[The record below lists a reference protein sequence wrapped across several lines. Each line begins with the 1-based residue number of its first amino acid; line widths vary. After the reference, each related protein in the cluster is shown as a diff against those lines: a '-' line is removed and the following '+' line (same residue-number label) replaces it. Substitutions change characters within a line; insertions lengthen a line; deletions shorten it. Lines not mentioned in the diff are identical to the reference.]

1 MGLEND
7 ERKEKC
13 LENYKE
19 KITQVGGILVE
30 APKKVD
36 IGDGGCSKRSKLQRM
51 AHTRLLSTA
60 HEGWNNLYMQR

>member
-1 MGLEND
+1 M
-7 ERKEKC
+7 
-13 LENYKE
+13 ENYKE

-60 HEGWNNLYMQR
+60 HEGDGITYIFRDEEAGLE